1 MNCTA
6 FKFNPTTP
14 FVLDKHAQFIPATRI
29 RNPHRNVH
37 SSVGFSFTRKKLKR
51 CRHFAPPNATPLVE
65 LELPLLPFP
74 LNEVLVPSESKAL
87 HLYEARYLAL
97 LEESLTRKKLFVHFV
112 LDPIVIDNSSGEAS
126 FAARNGCLVFI
137 ENVERLEVGA
147 LVSIRGI
154 GRVKIVKFVQAEPY
168 LKGVVIPVHDR
179 VPESESGLDPKVMQV
194 KEALY
199 SLNSLEIKLKK
210 GIVLAVS
217 RSNQNRTGI
226 LVAVECCMITKR
238 VEIQTVTRASDQMKK
253 VESQVECE
261 APKEAPL
268 QTRIANSLMWSEKEL
283 GSDCDEAFI
292 PSLPERVSFAA
303 LQPVSG
309 SGESELA
316 KLQLE
321 KLRAMEL
328 KDTVQRLD
336 NSLEFVKDNISMVA
350 AKLAIQSVE
359 MQ

>member
-29 RNPHRNVH
+29 RNPHRNVY

-199 SLNSLEIKLKK
+199 SLNSLEIKLK
-210 GIVLAVS
+210 
-217 RSNQNRTGI
+217 
-226 LVAVECCMITKR
+226 
-238 VEIQTVTRASDQMKK
+238 
-253 VESQVECE
+253 

-283 GSDCDEAFI
+283 VLDCDEAFI

>member
-14 FVLDKHAQFIPATRI
+14 FVLDKHAQFISATRI
-29 RNPHRNVH
+29 RNPHRNVY
-37 SSVGFSFTRKKLKR
+37 SSVCFSFTRKKLKR
-51 CRHFAPPNATPLVE
+51 CRHLAPPNATSLVE

-74 LNEVLVPSESKAL
+74 LNEVLIPSESKAL

-97 LEESLTRKKLFVHFV
+97 LEDLFYLLQSLTRNKLFVHFV
-112 LDPIVIDNSSGEAS
+112 LDPIIIDNSSGEAS
-126 FAARNGCLVFI
+126 FVARNGCLVFI
-137 ENVERLEVGA
+137 EHVERLEVGA

-154 GRVKIVKFVQAEPY
+154 GRVKIVKFVQADPY
-168 LKGVVIPVHDR
+168 LKGVVIPVHER
-179 VPESESGLDPKVMQV
+179 VPESGSGLDPKVMQV

-199 SLNSLEIKLKK
+199 SLNSLEIKLK
-210 GIVLAVS
+210 
-217 RSNQNRTGI
+217 
-226 LVAVECCMITKR
+226 
-238 VEIQTVTRASDQMKK
+238 
-253 VESQVECE
+253 

-283 GSDCDEAFI
+283 VLNCDEAFI

-303 LQPVSG
+303 LQPVLG

-316 KLQLE
+316 KLQQE

-328 KDTVQRLD
+328 KDTFQRLD

-359 MQ
+359 MK